1 MKKFLTLGALALFL
15 MTSCSSDD
23 SSDSVDNGSTS
34 VLLKKT
40 IATDEDGYEYTTNY
54 NYDGNKLTSVT
65 DSEGSKMNL
74 FYENDLLVK
83 IEYSENNVVNQRDL
97 LTYDSNNKL
106 ATFNILDL
114 DEDWA
119 QKTLFTH
126 NSNGTV
132 STVEYTGDLTEQT
145 SLYGNGV
152 ITYNNGNIIDY
163 TLTRPSESVESWTY
177 TFDDKNSPLKN
188 IASFDSF
195 NLGYQEGG
203 INNITAYI
211 NVMYGQTDSYNTTYT
226 YNNDNYPLTSVEN
239 DGDGYTTTTQY
250 FYE

>member
-65 DSEGSKMNL
+65 DSEGSTMNL

-106 ATFNILDL
+106 ATFNVLDL

-119 QKTLFTH
+119 HKMLFTH
-126 NSNGTV
+126 NTNGTV
-132 STVEYTGDLTEQT
+132 SVEDYSGDLTEQNI
-145 SLYGNGV
+145 LYGNGV
-152 ITYNNGNIIDY
+152 VTYNNNNITNY
-163 TLTRPSESVESWTY
+163 TVTSPGGYEVSWVY
-177 TFDDKNSPLKN
+177 TFDSKNSPLKN

-195 NLGYQEGG
+195 NLAYQEGG
-203 INNITAYI
+203 QNNILSTVNEAYDESA
-211 NVMYGQTDSYNTTYT
+211 TTTYT
-226 YNNDNYPLTSVEN
+226 YNSDNYPVTSVEVE
-239 DGDGYTTTTQY
+239 GDGYTTTTQY